1 MLDNSQMSKYQK
13 LLSVSLLGIV
23 IFSVFTLKELVL
35 FSQVI
40 SFAFEYVGT
49 DSRDKLTCSYEI

>member
-1 MLDNSQMSKYQK
+1 MSKYQK